1 MMLASRRVT
10 RFKVLNRPLIEARG
24 LDLRDLKQENGHEER
39 QHQARQHDVHVTTP
53 LIEVPR

>member
-24 LDLRDLKQENGHEER
+24 LDLRDLKQENEHEER
-39 QHQARQHDVHVTTP
+39 ATPSETTRGARDHTP
-53 LIEVPR
+53 Y